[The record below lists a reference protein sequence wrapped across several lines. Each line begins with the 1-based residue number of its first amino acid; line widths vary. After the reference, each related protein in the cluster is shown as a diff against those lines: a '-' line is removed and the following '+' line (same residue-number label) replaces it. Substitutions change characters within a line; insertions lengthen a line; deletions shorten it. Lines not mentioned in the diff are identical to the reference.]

1 MPLSLPSTSLHCA
14 EMSAVLATMAKLWQ
28 DEPAP
33 PFGVRG
39 VEVGD
44 TARVKVNKKTARMMN
59 GSIGILGL

>member
-1 MPLSLPSTSLHCA
+1 
-14 EMSAVLATMAKLWQ
+14 MAKLWQ

-33 PFGVRG
+33 PFGMRG

-44 TARVKVNKKTARMMN
+44 TARVKENEKTARAMN